1 MSNESDVTIYRIGT
15 QRSRDDSVSRV
26 EQCREHE
33 PGTREATCDQGVG
46 WMGQVSCPKNTSPF
60 YRRFIPS
67 RSVAFAR
74 RPGQVASALAPCEPG
89 DSTAEFR
96 QLIFGT
102 EHWEIGIRG
111 LIIGV
116 VVTWKRGSTIQDRL
130 RLLRLTTTRRADI
143 TSFTPEV
150 KGISVLPVT
159 DSHSRPPGS

>member
-1 MSNESDVTIYRIGT
+1 MNLELVKQRATRVSDGWDKCPVPKIPHHSTADSSRLAALPSLADLA
-15 QRSRDDSVSRV
+15 RSPALWRLASR
-26 EQCREHE
+26 
-33 PGTREATCDQGVG
+33 AT
-46 WMGQVSCPKNTSPF
+46 
-60 YRRFIPS
+60 
-67 RSVAFAR
+67 R
-74 RPGQVASALAPCEPG
+74 RPNSGNLFS
-89 DSTAEFR
+89 
-96 QLIFGT
+96 GT

-150 KGISVLPVT
+150 KGISVLLVT